1 MNLEQSAFE
10 ALRFASAQSLKLYK
24 QPLMITYSGGKDSDV
39 LLRLAENS
47 GIPFEVRHSL
57 TTADAPETVYHVR
70 DTFRR
75 MEEKGVK
82 CVIDA
87 HVQPDGKCA
96 TMWNLIPKK
105 MVPPTRIKR
114 YCCEVLKENGGRGRF
129 IATGVRWDESERR
142 KNSRGLIEVSNR
154 DKNKRLILMA
164 DNDESRMQFE
174 TCQLKGQRTVNPII
188 GWSTADV
195 WDYVA
200 MEHIPMNPLYGCGH
214 TRVGCIG
221 CPLASKRARTEEFII
236 WPKYKQAYIRAFDRM
251 LEERHH
257 RGKMAGGMRWGDNGL
272 DIFNWWMENGV
283 LPGQEVLEEFRED
296 LI

>member
-1 MNLEQSAFE
+1 MDLEQSAVE

-24 QPLMITYSGGKDSDV
+24 QPLVITYSGGKDSDV

-129 IATGVRWDESERR
+129 IATGVRWDESSRR
-142 KNSRGLIEVSNR
+142 KNSRGVIEVSHR

-200 MEHIPMNPLYGCGH
+200 MDHIPMNPLYGCGH

-221 CPLASKRARTEEFII
+221 CPLASKRARIEEFII

-251 LEERHH
+251 LKERRR
-257 RGKMAGGMRWGDNGL
+257 RGKMAGGMRWGETGL
-272 DIFNWWMENGV
+272 DIFNWWMENDV
-283 LPGQEVLEEFRED
+283 LPGQKVLEEFRED

>member
-1 MNLEQSAFE
+1 MDLEQSAFE

-24 QPLMITYSGGKDSDV
+24 QPLVITYSGGKDSDV

-47 GIPFEVRHSL
+47 GIPFEVLHSL

-87 HVQPDGKCA
+87 HVQPDGSRL

-105 MVPPTRIKR
+105 MVPPTRLMR
-114 YCCEVLKENGGRGRF
+114 YCCAVLKEGGGKGRF
-129 IATGVRWDESERR
+129 IATGVRWAESIKR
-142 KNSRGLIEVSNR
+142 KNNRGLIEVSPS
-154 DKNKRLILMA
+154 DKNKRLILMD
-164 DNDESRMQFE
+164 DNDEARMQFE

-195 WDYVA
+195 WDYDTA
-200 MEHIPMNPLYGCGH
+200 EHIHMNPLYSCGFC
-214 TRVGCIG
+214 RVGCIG
-221 CPLASKRARTEEFII
+221 CPMAGKHRKREFERY
-236 WPKYKQAYIRAFDRM
+236 PKIKLAYIRAFDRM
-251 LEERHH
+251 LEERRH
-257 RGKMAGGMRWGDNGL
+257 RGKMDGGMRWGDNGV
-272 DIFNWWMENGV
+272 DIFNWWMENCV

-296 LI
+296 LL